1 VRPAPRGLTLL
12 LPTFLFSL
20 ANAWVDSGHM
30 VIAEIAYDRLT
41 PAARVQANDLLK
53 IGGTERTR
61 DFLGAACW
69 ADDIRRERRNTGKWH
84 YIDLH
89 FRTDGKPTSNQPD
102 AKNVVWA
109 IKKFRHIL
117 ADMSEPPENRAE
129 ALRFILHFV
138 GDVHQPLH
146 SVSRDTDEL
155 PDGDAGGNK
164 FPIEP
169 PDSFES
175 GRRPQN
181 LHALWDLGCG
191 LFPSTTAHFRPLT
204 PEHRE
209 EIEAIAKKI
218 EHDRPWSRAIVGDT
232 NPMDWAKESLN
243 YAKTVVYGLQ
253 EGAVPTPAYLE
264 KGESVSETR
273 AADAGYRLAALLNS
287 TLK

>member
-1 VRPAPRGLTLL
+1 MRKTWSGRLKNSGTSS
-12 LPTFLFSL
+12 PTCRSPPKIELRRS
-20 ANAWVDSGHM
+20 DSSF
-30 VIAEIAYDRLT
+30 IS
-41 PAARVQANDLLK
+41 
-53 IGGTERTR
+53 
-61 DFLGAACW
+61 W
-69 ADDIRRERRNTGKWH
+69 AT
-84 YIDLH
+84 
-89 FRTDGKPTSNQPD
+89 
-102 AKNVVWA
+102 
-109 IKKFRHIL
+109 
-117 ADMSEPPENRAE
+117 
-129 ALRFILHFV
+129 FIN
-138 GDVHQPLH
+138 P
-146 SVSRDTDEL
+146 
-155 PDGDAGGNK
+155 GDAGGNK